1 MSQEGRNA
9 SLGTLIF
16 NLSPSVKS
24 LIRKVEKINEKV
36 ISASQGILF
45 NECCIKEGLLPK
57 YIYIHIY
64 LNMHQS
70 SVVIASPWKIVSPLA
85 LHII

>member
-36 ISASQGILF
+36 ISAYQGILF
-45 NECCIKEGLLPK
+45 NE
-57 YIYIHIY
+57 YIYKPSKTFEMKPTSCQRKSIQYRKLNAMLADSSEFTNSFY
-64 LNMHQS
+64 L
-70 SVVIASPWKIVSPLA
+70 
-85 LHII
+85 